1 MTIYDLKPKFQNLL
15 RPVVVFLAAMG
26 VSPNQVTILTCLL
39 SVFLGALVYH
49 LASPVWFFLYPV
61 FFFLRMALNAIDGML
76 AKEHNMQSKL
86 GAILN
91 ESTDVLSDG
100 VLYYSFSALPFFN
113 APLLHFIILL
123 SALSEIIGLAALL
136 NGKPRCY
143 AGPSGK
149 SDRAFIFGVM
159 AIMVGSGM
167 QNEGLYSTILTI
179 VMFLL
184 VATLVNRTR
193 KSI

>member
-15 RPVVVFLAAMG
+15 RPIVVDLAKVG
-26 VSPNQVTILTCLL
+26 VTPNQVTIFTCTF
-39 SVFLGALVYH
+39 SVLIGLGVYFS
-49 LASPVWFFLYPV
+49 ATPKWFYIFPV
-61 FFFLRMALNAIDGML
+61 FFFIRMALNAIDGML

-100 VLYYSFSALPFFN
+100 VLYYAFSSLPFFN

-159 AIMVGSGM
+159 ALMVGMGIE
-167 QNEGLYSTILTI
+167 NEGLYSTILTI

-184 VATLVNRTR
+184 IATLVNRAR

>member
-1 MTIYDLKPKFQNLL
+1 MTIYNLKPKFQNLL
-15 RPVVVFLAAMG
+15 RPLVISLARWG
-26 VSPNQVTILTCLL
+26 VTPNQITVLTCLL
-39 SVFLGALVYH
+39 SVLLGVLVYFM
-49 LASPVWFFLYPV
+49 ATPAAFLLFP
-61 FFFLRMALNAIDGML
+61 FFFFIRMALNAIDGML

-100 VLYYSFSALPFFN
+100 VLYYSFGFLPFFN

-143 AGPSGK
+143 AGPSGQ
-149 SDRAFIFGVM
+149 SDRAFLFGIM
-159 AIMVGSGM
+159 AILIGCGI
-167 QNEGLYSTILTI
+167 QNEGLYLAILV
-179 VMFLL
+179 VMALL
-184 VATLVNRTR
+184 LMATLVNRTKR
-193 KSI
+193 SI

>member
-15 RPVVVFLAAMG
+15 RPFVIDLAKVG
-26 VSPNQVTILTCLL
+26 VTPNQVTIFTCSL
-39 SVFLGALVYH
+39 SVLLGLIVYFAGNPKLFLIF
-49 LASPVWFFLYPV
+49 P
-61 FFFLRMALNAIDGML
+61 FFFFFRMALNAVDGML

-100 VLYYSFSALPFFN
+100 VLYYSFTTLPFFN

-123 SALSEIIGLAALL
+123 AALSEIIGLAALL

-149 SDRAFIFGVM
+149 SDRAAIFGVM
-159 AIMVGSGM
+159 AILVGCGM
-167 QNEGLYSTILTI
+167 QNEGLFSTILTI
-179 VMFLL
+179 VMFMLI
-184 VATLVNRTR
+184 ATLVNRTR

>member
-15 RPVVVFLAAMG
+15 RPLVIFLAKRG
-26 VSPNQVTILTCLL
+26 VTPNQVTIFTCLL
-39 SVFLGALVYH
+39 SVFLGGLVYS
-49 LASPVWFFLYPV
+49 LATPSSFFLFP
-61 FFFLRMALNAIDGML
+61 FFFFIRMALNAIDGML

-100 VLYYSFSALPFFN
+100 VLYYSFGVLPFFN

-123 SALSEIIGLAALL
+123 SAISEIIGLAALL

-149 SDRAFIFGVM
+149 SDRAFLFGIMAILVGCGIQSEALYLAILIVM
-159 AIMVGSGM
+159 A
-167 QNEGLYSTILTI
+167 
-179 VMFLL
+179 LL
-184 VATLVNRTR
+184 LMTTLVNRTKR
-193 KSI
+193 SI